1 MDQKSIDAKMEFC
14 PVIRTVVVM
23 GGKWKPRILW
33 HLRLGSAG
41 FGELQRA
48 IGASER
54 MLSKSLSELIRDGI
68 ITRKETNAGKV
79 MTTEYAYSDYGLT
92 LVPVLNSMGNWGLK
106 HTDSVAVS
114 QTV

>member
-1 MDQKSIDAKMEFC
+1 MDQKSIDTKMQFC
-14 PVIRTVVVM
+14 PVTKTVSVM

-33 HLRLGSAG
+33 HLRLGIAG

-68 ITRKETNAGKV
+68 ITRTETMAGKV
-79 MTTEYAYSDYGLT
+79 MTTEYAFSEYGLT
-92 LVPVLNSMGNWGLK
+92 LVPVLNSMGNWGQL
-106 HTDSVAVS
+106 HAAH
-114 QTV
+114 